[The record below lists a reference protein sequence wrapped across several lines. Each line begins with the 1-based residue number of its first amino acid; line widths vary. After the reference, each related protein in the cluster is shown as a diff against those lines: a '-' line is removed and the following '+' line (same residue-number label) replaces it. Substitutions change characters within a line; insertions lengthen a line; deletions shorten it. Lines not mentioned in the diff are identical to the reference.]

1 MPAFAGDP
9 LETGTSIGL
18 VRSGLQPQAAPGT
31 PGTPDR
37 LGRLHARLAD
47 GAPAHVT
54 PTLMAAHGRAARIA
68 GSAGLNDTADELAA
82 AVYAADV
89 IVALA
94 AEGEL
99 EPADTRVA
107 VSGLAQVRDEPVAA
121 AALDLYL
128 RVVSSPTLLE
138 LPPVVAAEIQLRL
151 LLHLDIAME
160 ASLWRR
166 VGGAQVECVLSLGA
180 DATARRIR
188 ATAKAAITERG
199 GLFLVGSSNLRS
211 AQVRRFG
218 EPAGAIVIR
227 VYGEPHRD
235 VRAYLD
241 GAASALSPVLERE
254 LLLERDAARERA
266 LVSASE
272 KRLMR
277 LGFDLH
283 DGPIQD
289 VIALAGETQQL
300 RDQIYPFVLET
311 HRELAYGRF
320 DDMLARLTD
329 VDRGLRELAH
339 SLETKSIV
347 SRPLSEIIHRE
358 VDAFAA
364 RSGIEATV
372 EVRGDPESL
381 SSAQRIAV
389 FRAVQESLA
398 NVREH
403 SGATAVEVRL
413 RARRSAIEMSVTDN
427 GQGFEVSRALARAA
441 QRGRLGLVGIGE
453 RVRMLG
459 GTFEIDSR
467 PGGPT
472 TLRFS
477 LPRWEPFA
485 PVETER
491 R

>member
-1 MPAFAGDP
+1 MAPF
-9 LETGTSIGL
+9 LEEHAEIGTRIGL
-18 VRSGLQPQAAPGT
+18 VRPNPLSHAIADAP
-31 PGTPDR
+31 DNA
-37 LGRLHARLAD
+37 LERLHARLSD
-47 GAPAHVT
+47 GALDRVRPLLEGAFQRS
-54 PTLMAAHGRAARIA
+54 ARARIA
-68 GSAGLNDTADELAA
+68 GGGGPAADMLASTI
-82 AVYAADV
+82 YAADV

-99 EPADTRVA
+99 EAADTRVA
-107 VSGLAQVRDEPVAA
+107 AAGLAQVRDEPFAVASF
-121 AALDLYL
+121 DVFL
-128 RVVSSPTLLE
+128 RSVASPALLE

-151 LLHLDIAME
+151 LLHLDIAMD

-166 VGGAQVECVLSLGA
+166 VGGAQVECVVSLGA
-180 DATARRIR
+180 DSASRRVR
-188 ATAKAAITERG
+188 STAKAAITGRA
-199 GLFLVGSSNLRS
+199 GLSVMGSTTGLRF

-218 EPAGAIVIR
+218 EPAGAVVIR
-227 VYGEPHRD
+227 VYGDPRRD
-235 VRAYLD
+235 VSSYLE
-241 GAASALSPVLERE
+241 AVASTLAPVLERE
-254 LLLERDAARERA
+254 HLLERDAARERA
-266 LVSASE
+266 LVAVSE

-289 VIALAGETQQL
+289 VLSLAGETTRL
-300 RDQIYPFVLET
+300 RDEAYPFVLES
-311 HRELAYGRF
+311 HRELVFGRF
-320 DDMLARLTD
+320 QDMLARLTEI
-329 VDRGLRELAH
+329 DRGLREIAH

-358 VDAFAA
+358 VAAFSE

-381 SSAQRIAV
+381 SSAQKVAV
-389 FRAVQESLA
+389 FRAVQESLT

-403 SGATAVEVRL
+403 SGATAVEVVI
-413 RARRSAIEMSVTDN
+413 RARRSSIDVRVTDN
-427 GQGFEVSRALARAA
+427 GHGFEVSRALAKAA

-459 GTFEIDSR
+459 GTFDIDSQ

-472 TLRFS
+472 NLRFS
-477 LPRWEPFA
+477 LPRWEPFT
-485 PVETER
+485 PVDAER